1 MRLGLCSAVAPGAGL
16 EELLMAV
23 RRRGLSGLELRAGD
37 AHGVAP
43 EDLAGAAT
51 AAGRARREGVEI
63 GGYRVTSPPKDDRLV
78 TLAKLLEAPL
88 LLDAS
93 WESQVR
99 LRWGAWA
106 AAEGAAVAFVV
117 RGPEPMVEAR
127 RAVEAGLD
135 LAWDAEPATAPPG
148 TIARVLVAEFG
159 IRLTH
164 VRLHGGGPEA
174 QLQEG
179 LGIGEMTG
187 YLALAGYEGTFVLTP
202 TSERHR
208 AAWQAWLGR
217 GGGWGCGSRT
227 AEPRL
232 VDMSRLATRT
242 GGNDGHCSTRRP

>member
-1 MRLGLCSAVAPGAGL
+1 M
-16 EELLMAV
+16 
-23 RRRGLSGLELRAGD
+23 
-37 AHGVAP
+37 
-43 EDLAGAAT
+43 
-51 AAGRARREGVEI
+51 
-63 GGYRVTSPPKDDRLV
+63 

-164 VRLHGGGPEA
+164 VRLHGGGP
-174 QLQEG
+174 
-179 LGIGEMTG
+179 
-187 YLALAGYEGTFVLTP
+187 
-202 TSERHR
+202 
-208 AAWQAWLGR
+208 
-217 GGGWGCGSRT
+217 
-227 AEPRL
+227 
-232 VDMSRLATRT
+232 
-242 GGNDGHCSTRRP
+242 RPSFRKASASAR